1 MKLIL
6 KTAKQARSGLPLS
19 FNIVDKSSKLRY
31 ISSMDKSYATE
42 EQGIELLYRG
52 RELSGIPFVDVKQ
65 YNQFADELDLICLS
79 DQSNWSQDFIIPP
92 HYKELDVE
100 GFLTSIVEDA
110 EPGRQQRVEQELA
123 LFRARNLFPVLQTLI
138 YIVDTM
144 RKHDIVWGVGRGS
157 SVASYCLYLIGVH
170 RIDSYKYNLDIHEF
184 LK

>member
-1 MKLIL
+1 MRLIL
-6 KTAKQARSGLPLS
+6 KTESVVKSGFLPS
-19 FNIVDKSSKLRY
+19 FNIVDKPGKMRY
-31 ISSMDKSYATE
+31 SSSMDKSYATE
-42 EQGIELLYRG
+42 DQGIELLYQG
-52 RELSGIPFVDVKQ
+52 RKLNDVPFVDPDL
-65 YNQFADELDLICLS
+65 YNLFADELELIELKTS
-79 DQSNWSQDFIIPP
+79 ADWSQDFAIPQR
-92 HYKELDVE
+92 YKELDVE

-110 EPGRQQRVEQELA
+110 DPGRQARVAEELE

-144 RKHDIVWGVGRGS
+144 RKHNIVWGIGRGS